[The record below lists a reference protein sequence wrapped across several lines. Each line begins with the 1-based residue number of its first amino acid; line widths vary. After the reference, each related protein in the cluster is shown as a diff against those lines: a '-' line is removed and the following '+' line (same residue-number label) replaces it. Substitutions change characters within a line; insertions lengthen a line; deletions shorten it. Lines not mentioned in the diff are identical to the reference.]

1 MSRENNNSGDVGIWG
16 WGMVGGG
23 DKFDNNLF
31 GDGDGW
37 GVMKM
42 STTMDSNMGN
52 DDNNISQIVVI
63 HPIRVSFILWYYMLV
78 RG

>member
-1 MSRENNNSGDVGIWG
+1 
-16 WGMVGGG
+16 
-23 DKFDNNLF
+23 
-31 GDGDGW
+31 
-37 GVMKM
+37 VMKM